1 MIAGDTAVARSLK
14 ELALS
19 DLDLN
24 TGRLAAPKNEF
35 WRKLRAVG
43 SEIWLDTGDIEE
55 ATKLWTGEMTALTT
69 NNTLLNKEVQKGIYD
84 SFITKANKVL
94 SGLPLAERVLDIA
107 FVLNAR
113 HGLRL
118 VQRFGG
124 KVSVELHT
132 DLADDLAGILE
143 YGRRFH
149 EISPDH
155 FIVKVP
161 LTATGLLG
169 ARKLREAGIPVNF
182 TLEFSARQNAVV
194 TAVAKPNYV
203 NVFLGRLGSY
213 VSDNKLGDGAF
224 VGEKATLASQRIV
237 RSLGA
242 RFREPTKQI
251 GASIRSAD
259 QIESLAG
266 IDVFTIPTKVVEQ
279 ARASLSGTFTS
290 RLAEEYPISVAP
302 GVSLKEIG
310 LEKLWD
316 VSGDLLAL
324 AESLDKEPPETGAG
338 VAARAREFRCAD
350 MFPALSSEA
359 RGFLA
364 SEGKIPRHARWADAV
379 GRGEL
384 AIDTLLNLAGLAS
397 FTADQAALDGRIRSL
412 IA

>member
-19 DLDLN
+19 DLGPD
-24 TGRLAAPKNEF
+24 TGRLAAPKDDF
-35 WRKLRAVG
+35 WRKLRATG
-43 SEIWLDTGDIEE
+43 SEIWLDTGDIDE
-55 ATKLWTGEMTALTT
+55 AAKLWTAEITALTT

-94 SGLPLAERVLDIA
+94 SGLPLGERVLDIA

-182 TLEFSARQNAVV
+182 TLEFSARQNAIV

-213 VSDNKLGDGAF
+213 LSDNKLGDGAF
-224 VGEKATLASQRIV
+224 VGEKATLSSQKIV
-237 RSLGA
+237 RSLSA
-242 RFREPTKQI
+242 RHREPTRQI

-259 QIESLAG
+259 QIEALAG
-266 IDVFTIPTKVVEQ
+266 IDVFTIPTAVVEK
-279 ARASLSGTFTS
+279 ARTGLSGDFAS
-290 RLAEEYPISVAP
+290 RLAEEYPITVAS
-302 GVSLKEIG
+302 GVSMKEIG
-310 LEKLWD
+310 LEKLWE
-316 VSGDLLAL
+316 VSDKVLAL
-324 AESLDKEPPETGAG
+324 ADSLDREPPESGTG
-338 VAARAREFRCAD
+338 VAARARELGCAD
-350 MFPALSSEA
+350 MFPDLSPEA
-359 RGFLA
+359 KGFLA
-364 SEGKIPRHARWADAV
+364 SEGKIPRHARWAEAIR
-379 GRGEL
+379 RGEL

-397 FTADQAALDGRIRSL
+397 FTADQAALDGRIRGL